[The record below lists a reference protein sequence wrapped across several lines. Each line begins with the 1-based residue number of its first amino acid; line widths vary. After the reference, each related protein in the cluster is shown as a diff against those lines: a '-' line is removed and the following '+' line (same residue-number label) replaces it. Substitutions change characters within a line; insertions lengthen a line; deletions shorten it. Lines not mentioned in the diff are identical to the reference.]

1 MTDTI
6 KLLTATA
13 SSLLLSAC
21 LSTQYVSYGEN
32 EPSTVSLTRTVEVE
46 ITNEFYEDQIDC
58 VTVLP
63 ASAES
68 DEHPAKQLA
77 VEDAVARHLKMKIT
91 EVIDRR
97 DRNALTR
104 QLALDLAHP
113 DDRNRYATMTKCS
126 HFALIRPWGGDDHYL
141 VFWSRKALGVE
152 VTITDAVGNAT
163 LWKARHVAQRS
174 NGGLPLSPVGAV
186 MSLFEASTFTAD
198 NDISLSLADD
208 VARRIVQ
215 TLPDMRETRFSALL
229 H

>member
-1 MTDTI
+1 MTDTM
-6 KLLTATA
+6 KFLAVTA

-21 LSTQYVSYGEN
+21 LTTQYVSYGEGD
-32 EPSTVSLTRTVEVE
+32 SSAAALSRTVEVQ
-46 ITNEFYEDQIDC
+46 ITEDFYTDDIDC

-68 DEHPAKQLA
+68 QENPAKQLA
-77 VEDAVARHLKMKIT
+77 VEDAVTRHLQMKIT

-104 QLALDLAHP
+104 QLALDLSHP
-113 DDRNRYATMTKCS
+113 QDRERYATITKCRY
-126 HFALIRPWGGDDHYL
+126 FALIRPWGGDDQYL

-152 VTITDAVGNAT
+152 VSITDSVGNAS
-163 LWKARHVAQRS
+163 LWKARHVAGRS

-186 MSLFEASTFTAD
+186 MSLFEASTHAAD
-198 NDISLSLADD
+198 EDISLSLADD
-208 VARRIVQ
+208 VARRIVA
-215 TLPDMRETRFSALL
+215 TLPDMRQTRFSALL